1 MLCYEYKAG
10 LPINPPSGTKV
21 SKVSHTLQN
30 IMKLTKDSFQLRLR
44 LMVYQNIH
52 LGCRHIWFD
61 LMSGLFCPRLAPTLL
76 CNSTNLKKQLLFGLL
91 LYCYFAQDVLPILY
105 ILFNLDLD
113 LWFIKTSIQGAVTY
127 GSTYN
132 VGVVLSQ
139 IGPNTFL

>member
-61 LMSGLFCPRLAPTLL
+61 LMSGLFCPRLAPTLF
-76 CNSTNLKKQLLFGLL
+76 CNSTNLNKQLLF
-91 LYCYFAQDVLPILY
+91 PIGSPNCTLST
-105 ILFNLDLD
+105 F
-113 LWFIKTSIQGAVTY
+113 QG
-127 GSTYN
+127 
-132 VGVVLSQ
+132 VGVVRICVSKENPKSDLDNDLGFVNS
-139 IGPNTFL
+139 L